1 MVHYISV
8 RKLLKYLPTGE
19 VANLVGV
26 TPAYVSQVKHGW
38 VTRDGG
44 LRRGSK

>member
-8 RKLLKYLPTGE
+8 RKLLKYLPTGQI
-19 VANLVGV
+19 ADSSGLS
-26 TPAYVSQVKHGW
+26 PSYVSQVKHGW
-38 VTRDGG
+38 FTRDGG